1 MMEWLKQNPNAHLT
15 AKERDRASFP
25 LRWLA
30 ERGKIEGRVLDYGC
44 GYGADVRYLERKGF
58 DVTGYDPHYA
68 PEQPT
73 GEFDTI
79 FCGYVLNVLFPEQ
92 QAEVLM
98 HISELLKFGGKA
110 YFAVRR
116 DVRYEGFRTHR
127 VHKKQTFQCNV
138 TLPFQSALLNDFCEI
153 YEYQHYPLTQ
163 EWNGCVFCTP
173 SKQRRPITESA
184 TAYAIYDKYPVSEG
198 HALILPKRHCADYFE
213 LSAKEQQACWLLA
226 NRVQSILQQQF
237 QPDGFNVGIN
247 VHAAAGQ
254 TVFHA
259 HIHVIP
265 RYKGDVG
272 NPRGGVRGV
281 VPGRGSY

>member
-1 MMEWLKQNPNAHLT
+1 MEWLKQNPNAHLT

-25 LRWLA
+25 LRWLE
-30 ERGKIEGRVLDYGC
+30 ERNLIQGRVLDYGC
-44 GYGADVRYLERKGF
+44 GYGADVRYLQKKGYE
-58 DVTGYDPHYA
+58 TIGYDPHYF
-68 PEQPT
+68 PDEPGQ
-73 GEFDTI
+73 EYDTI

-98 HISELLKFGGKA
+98 QVAERLKFGGTA

-116 DVRYEGFRTHR
+116 DVRFEGFRTHK
-127 VHKKQTFQCNV
+127 VHKKPTFQCNV
-138 TLPFQSALLNDFCEI
+138 VLPFKSVLLNDFCEI
-153 YEYQHYPLTQ
+153 YAYQHYPLTR

-184 TAYAIYDKYPVSEG
+184 TAYAIYDKYPVSKG

-213 LSAKEQQACWLLA
+213 LSSKEQQACWLLA
-226 NRVQSILQQQF
+226 NRVKAILQEQYE
-237 QPDGFNVGIN
+237 PDGFNVGIN
-247 VHAAAGQ
+247 VHAPAGQ

-272 NPRGGVRGV
+272 NPRGGVRHV
-281 VPGRGSY
+281 LPGKGGY